1 MASESKHD
9 EDLEVDVVGI
19 QPIFCSSDEENE
31 DENALQYL
39 PIAPE
44 VEDPDIGKKFLEN
57 SPQIS
62 IKAFVH
68 LFSRQCRASHP

>member
-1 MASESKHD
+1 MDLAAESKYD

-31 DENALQYL
+31 DEQALQYL

-44 VEDPDIGKKFLEN
+44 VEDPDLG
-57 SPQIS
+57 Q
-62 IKAFVH
+62 
-68 LFSRQCRASHP
+68 